1 MNTQNVSNLT
11 IKNWSKEDQPIQ
23 KIQSLGANTLS
34 DAELLAAIIG
44 SGTKNR
50 SAVEVAQHLLSS
62 FNNSLS
68 AIGKA
73 RIDEL
78 TAVEGIGL
86 TTACKISAAIE
97 IGKRREK
104 TVETP
109 DLQTAFRIYKYML
122 PVMKDLQHEESY
134 VILMNQN
141 FRLIKRVLIGRG
153 GITETSV
160 DIRIIMREA
169 VLSNATIMAF
179 CHNHPSGS
187 IKPSK
192 CDDNLTNSLIRA
204 CETMRIHFTDHVI
217 VTDGQYYSYHENGK
231 C

>member
-1 MNTQNVSNLT
+1 MNNQNLSNLT

-97 IGKRREK
+97 IGKRR
-104 TVETP
+104 VP
-109 DLQTAFRIYKYML
+109 F
-122 PVMKDLQHEESY
+122 MKDLQHEESY

-141 FRLIKRVLIGRG
+141 FHLIKRVLIGRG

>member
-50 SAVEVAQHLLSS
+50 SAVEVAQHLLSNFS
-62 FNNSLS
+62 NSLS

-109 DLQTAFRIYKYML
+109 DLQTAVRIYKYML

>member
-78 TAVEGIGL
+78 TAIEGIGL

-109 DLQTAFRIYKYML
+109 DLQTAVRIYKYML

-141 FRLIKRVLIGRG
+141 YRLIKRVLIGRG

-192 CDDNLTNSLIRA
+192 CDDNLTNSLIKA
-204 CETMRIHFTDHVI
+204 CQTMCIHFTDHVI

>member
-1 MNTQNVSNLT
+1 MNTSSVSNLT
-11 IKNWSKEDQPIQ
+11 IKNWAKEDQPIQ
-23 KIQSLGANTLS
+23 RIQSLGACALT

-50 SAVEVAQHLLSS
+50 SAVEVAQKLLAA
-62 FNNSLS
+62 FGNSLS

-73 RIDEL
+73 RLDEI
-78 TAVEGIGL
+78 TAIEGIGL

-109 DLQTAFRIYKYML
+109 DLCTAVRLYNYML

-134 VILMNQN
+134 IILLNQN
-141 FRLIKRVLIGRG
+141 FHLIKRVLIGRG

-160 DIRIIMREA
+160 DIRIAMKEA
-169 VLSNATIMAF
+169 VLANATVMAF

-187 IKPSK
+187 LKPSSN
-192 CDDNLTNSLIRA
+192 DDHLTRALIKA
-204 CETMRIHFTDHVI
+204 CETMRIHFMDHVI
-217 VTDGQYYSYHENGK
+217 VTDGNYYSYRENGK

>member
-62 FNNSLS
+62 FSNSLS

-109 DLQTAFRIYKYML
+109 DLQTAVRIYKYML

>member
-50 SAVEVAQHLLSS
+50 SAVEVAQHLLSCFS
-62 FNNSLS
+62 NSLS

-109 DLQTAFRIYKYML
+109 DLQTAVRIYKYML

>member
-1 MNTQNVSNLT
+1 MNNQNLSNLT

-109 DLQTAFRIYKYML
+109 DLQTAVRIYKYML

-141 FRLIKRVLIGRG
+141 FHLIKRVLIGRG